1 MFCISKI
8 IFTLLCFVPVKKILI
23 RYVSFFYMDVKV
35 GVSHHENM
43 KDTVNKIMNG
53 ISVYKKEKV
62 T

>member
-1 MFCISKI
+1 
-8 IFTLLCFVPVKKILI
+8 
-23 RYVSFFYMDVKV
+23 MDVKV